1 MTVTGP
7 NTAIAVSD
15 LRELEERAAKLE
27 VAARKLPIG
36 PGRDE
41 LFEDIARFRAQVAG
55 LKARRFYGHQ
65 ATAEGEGEMTLIC

>member
-7 NTAIAVSD
+7 NTAIAVW
-15 LRELEERAAKLE
+15 RELEERAAKLE